1 MQGRKP
7 EIYGP
12 SAIINL
18 NLFSEH
24 YDKIPITLCQIN
36 IEFHHSGGYANL
48 FLRQRFFHDLDMFVR
63 HNRFAL
69 MRTENIRVT
78 GTIFHRMFFVNFVD
92 KVCVKKFLC

>member
-12 SAIINL
+12 SASINL

-36 IEFHHSGGYANL
+36 IEFHHDKQYANF
-48 FLRQRFFHDLDMFVR
+48 FLRQRFLRNFDMFIR
-63 HNRFAL
+63 NNRFAV
-69 MRTENIRVT
+69 MRVERYAL
-78 GTIFHRMFFVNFVD
+78 FHKVFFVNFVD
-92 KVCVKKFLC
+92 KICVEKFLCFD